1 MVVNGVAA
9 VIFLCCLTY
18 AGYALWDNWSILD
31 GSENA
36 LKTMVEYKPD
46 EEEGLSYNFSQLM
59 AMNPDVCGWI
69 VMDHTGIDYPIVQ
82 GDDNFE
88 YLDKDALG
96 NPEISGSIFLD
107 WQNNR
112 KFTDP
117 YMVLMGHHMQAGKMF
132 GDLDKYSDET
142 FFQKNTTGKIY
153 LPDRVL
159 YLETAAFLTV
169 DAYDKYIYR
178 TQWDNVSERQ
188 ELLKRIYEQAQYT
201 TGEELTTEDQM
212 IALSTCSTSGTNA
225 RHVLVC
231 RIVHSSAS
239 GKEVEKY
246 MWRRKMNEKM
256 RGINIQE
263 KASMCGKCKM
273 WLVMVVFAL
282 ISTAMLSSVK
292 IHAASAE
299 ENQMA
304 DIETNHV
311 TAVENTQEQITVNI
325 PVKLKITG
333 NSQQN
338 EIFSFLLKQNDEQSP
353 MPKISKVQITGT
365 KKDAFQIQYEKP
377 GVYRYTISEVAGDGK
392 NWIYDQSEYSL
403 EVYIMRNEQTDTL
416 QSLIIAYNAKGE
428 KVDPVF
434 MNRYQA
440 PEAKQKSMTV
450 KTGDSADIK
459 TLTGLM
465 LICGGIMIGTYEYKK
480 KIEKK

>member
-1 MVVNGVAA
+1 
-9 VIFLCCLTY
+9 
-18 AGYALWDNWSILD
+18 
-31 GSENA
+31 
-36 LKTMVEYKPD
+36 
-46 EEEGLSYNFSQLM
+46 
-59 AMNPDVCGWI
+59 
-69 VMDHTGIDYPIVQ
+69 
-82 GDDNFE
+82 
-88 YLDKDALG
+88 
-96 NPEISGSIFLD
+96 
-107 WQNNR
+107 
-112 KFTDP
+112 
-117 YMVLMGHHMQAGKMF
+117 
-132 GDLDKYSDET
+132 
-142 FFQKNTTGKIY
+142 
-153 LPDRVL
+153 
-159 YLETAAFLTV
+159 
-169 DAYDKYIYR
+169 
-178 TQWDNVSERQ
+178 
-188 ELLKRIYEQAQYT
+188 
-201 TGEELTTEDQM
+201 
-212 IALSTCSTSGTNA
+212 
-225 RHVLVC
+225 
-231 RIVHSSAS
+231 
-239 GKEVEKY
+239 
-246 MWRRKMNEKM
+246 MWRWKMNEKM

-299 ENQMA
+299 GNQMA

-311 TAVENTQEQITVNI
+311 ITVENTQEQITVNI

-377 GVYRYTISEVAGDGK
+377 GVYRYTISQVAGDGK
-392 NWIYDQSEYSL
+392 NWTYDQSEYSL

-459 TLTGLM
+459 TLAGLM